1 MEGEVEMKIILVRH
15 GESEHNSGKSKSNDS
30 SLTKKGEIQAKHLGE
45 KLKKERIKIDAIYTS
60 NLIRSKQTAEIIS
73 KIIKVPIKKSF
84 DEFNEYHA
92 YHVKS
97 KFMGLLSPRLRALK
111 KLLKKISRDREKD
124 KTILIVAHGKTNR
137 IIIAYLLQIPL
148 GKYLFRLAQHNTG
161 FSVLY
166 WNKTFQNW
174 RLQSMNDFTH
184 LPRRLV
190 TH

>member
-1 MEGEVEMKIILVRH
+1 MKIILVRH
-15 GESEHNSGKSKSNDS
+15 GESEHNAKITLSRDSK
-30 SLTKKGEIQAKHLGE
+30 LTKKGEIQAKHLGE
-45 KLKKERIKIDAIYTS
+45 KLKNKKIKIDAIYTS
-60 NLIRSKQTAEIIS
+60 NLIRSKKTAEIIS

-97 KFMGLLSPRLRALK
+97 KLIGLLSPRLRALK
-111 KLLKKISRDREKD
+111 KLLREISKDREKD
-124 KTILIVAHGKTNR
+124 KTILIVAHGRTNR

-148 GKYLFRLAQHNTG
+148 GKYLLYLSQHNTG
-161 FSVLY
+161 FSVLH
-166 WNKTFQNW
+166 WSKTFKNW

-190 TH
+190 TN